1 MFSIDFFTIYEPYL
15 IPLKSRRGFNRKL
28 WRFNSLNTSSTAGGG
43 PVATLIYSDIES
55 VRAEKEINFA
65 CNCANT
71 LDSQMLIIHKI
82 KSLYKKKRKYLKLWS
97 QGFIYLRF

>member
-1 MFSIDFFTIYEPYL
+1 MFSIDFFTINEPYL